1 VQRLTS
7 AHELLDGDLAD
18 ARALEGNL
26 RDLRRINRLLGGT
39 ALSRRAVTV
48 LVPDE
53 AARIE
58 ILDIGTGAV
67 DIPEALIGDRARTYV
82 VTAID
87 SRSEVIEAAV
97 RSRPRLASLQGL
109 SLGVGDGRSLPFADA
124 SFDVAHAS
132 MLLHHL
138 DLADARTLITE
149 MARVARRGI
158 VLNDLARGRGHWI
171 AAWLLLHVATTNSFT
186 RHDGPLSVRRAWSLP
201 EATRLVEGCGLTIV
215 HVRTGIVGHRWALA
229 AVRR

>member
-18 ARALEGNL
+18 RRSLEGNL

-39 ALSRRAVTV
+39 RLSRRAI
-48 LVPDE
+48 E
-53 AARIE
+53 ALLPHDRDRIE
-58 ILDIGTGAV
+58 VLDIGTGAA
-67 DIPEALIGDRARTYV
+67 DIPEALVGDKRRTFA

-87 SRSEVIEAAV
+87 SRTEVIEAAL
-97 RSRPRLASLQGL
+97 RSRPRLAALPGL
-109 SLGVGDGRSLPFADA
+109 TLRVGDGRSLPFGDA
-124 SFDVAHAS
+124 SFDVAHGS

-138 DLADARTLITE
+138 DVTDARALIAE

-171 AAWLLLHVATTNSFT
+171 AAWVLLHVATTNAFT
-186 RHDGPLSVRRAWSLP
+186 RHDGPLSVRRAWSLA
-201 EATRLVEGCGLTIV
+201 EATRLVESCGLRVV
-215 HVRTGIVGHRWALA
+215 HARTGIAGHRWALA